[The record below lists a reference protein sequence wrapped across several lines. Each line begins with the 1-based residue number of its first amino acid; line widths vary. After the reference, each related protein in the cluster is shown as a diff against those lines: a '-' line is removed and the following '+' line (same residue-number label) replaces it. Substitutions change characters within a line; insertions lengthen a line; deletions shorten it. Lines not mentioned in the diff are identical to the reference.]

1 MSLLRFNK
9 YLQHSPF
16 CLSLAPMKII
26 RTMLTWIKRLRDEG
40 VLDLIIILWII
51 MFIGAITVFL
61 LDYTSEGRS
70 ITTIFE
76 AFYWAWVTMTTV
88 GFGDLTP
95 TTPAAR
101 IAASIM
107 MFFSM
112 ALISFFTATI
122 SSIFVA
128 RKIREGKGLEKINY
142 TDHYII
148 CGWNDLADELLE
160 SLLKQDNKDQTP
172 IVLVNELSEEEIDA
186 WRGKLNASHLGF
198 VRGDF
203 TQDQILAKASV
214 SKAKAVLILPNLI
227 KSGKAEADE
236 KTALATYS
244 IKTLAPKA
252 RVYAYILHYENRA
265 KLRRAKADGIIIAD
279 EFGPFM
285 GASQLHN
292 PGIPA
297 FLSEML
303 NTDQARLLTK
313 PVPEH
318 LIGKPYHKLFAEAYE
333 EYDTAIL
340 GVYQEETSAG
350 IGDFLSADS
359 GDYLDQ
365 FIAAK
370 LKAAGRGQNEEQK
383 IKVRINPEKD
393 YIIKSG
399 EQMILLK

>member
-1 MSLLRFNK
+1 
-9 YLQHSPF
+9 
-16 CLSLAPMKII
+16 MKII
-26 RTMLTWIKRLRDEG
+26 HNMIAWAKRLREEG
-40 VLDLIIILWII
+40 VLDLLLILWII
-51 MFIGAITVFL
+51 LFVGGIAVFL
-61 LDYTSEGRS
+61 LDYSSDDRL
-70 ITTIFE
+70 ITNLFD

-95 TTPAAR
+95 VTPSAR

-128 RKIREGKGLEKINY
+128 KKIREGKGLEKIKY
-142 TDHYII
+142 SDHYII

-160 SLLKQDNKDQTP
+160 SLLKQDQKDNTP

-186 WRGKLNASHLGF
+186 WRATLNASHLGF

-203 TQDQILAKASV
+203 TQDIVLEKANV

-227 KSGKAEADE
+227 KAGKAEADE

-244 IKTLAPKA
+244 IKALAPKTK
-252 RVYAYILHYENRA
+252 VYAYILHYENKA

-279 EFGPFM
+279 EFGPYL
-285 GASQLHN
+285 GATQLHN

-297 FLSEML
+297 FLSEVL
-303 NTDQARLLTK
+303 NTDHSRLEARE
-313 PVPEH
+313 VPDRM
-318 LIGKPYHKLFAEAYE
+318 IGKTYSELFTQSFE
-333 EYDTAIL
+333 EHNKTLL
-340 GVYQEETSAG
+340 GVYQEEGSAG

-370 LKAAGRGQNEEQK
+370 LKAAGRGVNEEQK

-393 YIIKSG
+393 YVLKSG

>member
-1 MSLLRFNK
+1 MFNW
-9 YLQHSPF
+9 
-16 CLSLAPMKII
+16 A
-26 RTMLTWIKRLRDEG
+26 KRLREEG
-40 VLDLIIILWII
+40 VLDLLIILWII
-51 MFIGAITVFL
+51 LFIGAVAVFI
-61 LDYTSEGRS
+61 LDYSSSNRN
-70 ITTIFE
+70 ITNIFD

-88 GFGDLTP
+88 GYGDLSPATP
-95 TTPAAR
+95 GAR

-128 RKIREGKGLEKINY
+128 RKIREGKGLEKIKY

-160 SLLKQDNKDQTP
+160 SLLKQDNEDQTP
-172 IVLVNELSEEEIDA
+172 IILVNELSEEEIDS
-186 WRGKLNASHLGF
+186 WRGKLNATHLGF

-203 TQDQILAKASV
+203 TQDAILNKANV
-214 SKAKAVLILPNLI
+214 SKAKAVLILPNLVRL
-227 KSGKAEADE
+227 SSSEADE

-244 IKTLAPKA
+244 IKALAPKTK
-252 RVYAYILHYENRA
+252 VYAYIRHYENKS
-265 KLRRAKADGIIIAD
+265 KLKRAKADGVIVAD
-279 EFGPFM
+279 EFGPFL

-297 FLSEML
+297 FLSEMMD
-303 NTDQARLLTK
+303 TEQTRLTTA
-313 PVPEH
+313 PVPDK
-318 LIGKPYHKLFAEAYE
+318 LIGKTYGDLFDYI
-333 EYDTAIL
+333 YTDQGQTLL
-340 GVYQEETSAG
+340 GVYQEEGSAG

-370 LKAAGRGQNEEQK
+370 LKAAGRGVTEEQK
-383 IKVRINPEKD
+383 MKVRVNPEKD
-393 YIIKSG
+393 YVIKTD
-399 EQMILLK
+399 ERMILLK

>member
-1 MSLLRFNK
+1 
-9 YLQHSPF
+9 
-16 CLSLAPMKII
+16 MKII
-26 RTMLTWIKRLRDEG
+26 RYITGWVKRLKDEG
-40 VLDLIIILWII
+40 VLDLLVVLWVIL
-51 MFIGAITVFL
+51 FIGAIAVFV
-61 LDYTSEGRS
+61 LDYNSEKRN
-70 ITTIFE
+70 ITNIFD

-95 TTPAAR
+95 STTGAR

-128 RKIREGKGLEKINY
+128 RKIREGKGLEKIKY
-142 TDHYII
+142 SDHYII

-160 SLLKQDNKDQTP
+160 SLLKQDVEEETP
-172 IVLVNELSEEEIDA
+172 IILVNELSEEEIDA
-186 WRGKLNASHLGF
+186 WRGKLNAAHLGF
-198 VRGDF
+198 VRGDY
-203 TQDQILAKASV
+203 TQDAILAKANV
-214 SKAKAVLILPNLI
+214 AKAKAVLLLPNLI
-227 KSGKAEADE
+227 RSTKAEADE

-244 IKTLAPKA
+244 IKALAPKTK
-252 RVYAYILHYENRA
+252 VYAYILDAEN
-265 KLRRAKADGIIIAD
+265 KTKVKRAKADGIIVAD

-285 GASQLHN
+285 GASQLFN

-303 NTDQARLLTK
+303 DTDQRRLTTK
-313 PVPEH
+313 PIPDH
-318 LIGKPYHKLFAEAYE
+318 AIGKPYSELYLEAYSE
-333 EYDTAIL
+333 FGMTL
-340 GVYQEETSAG
+340 MGVYQEESATN
-350 IGDFLSADS
+350 IGDFLSAES

-370 LKAAGRGQNEEQK
+370 LKAAGRGVNEEQK
-383 IKVRINPEKD
+383 MKVHINPEKD

-399 EQMILLK
+399 EQMILLN